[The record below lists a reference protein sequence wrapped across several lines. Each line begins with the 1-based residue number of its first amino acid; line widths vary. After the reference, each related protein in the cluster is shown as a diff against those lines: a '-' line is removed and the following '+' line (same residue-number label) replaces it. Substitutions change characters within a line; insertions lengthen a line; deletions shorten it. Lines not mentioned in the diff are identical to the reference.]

1 MASEKTHLVIEI
13 MKLNNKLSDKK
24 LFTLRNDTLYMILE
38 SLKNGIF
45 LDHVKENGKRINIC
59 KNRFIL

>member
-1 MASEKTHLVIEI
+1 MASEKARLVVEI
-13 MKLNNKLSDKK
+13 MKLSNRLSDRK
-24 LFTLRNDTLYMILE
+24 LFALRNDTLYMILE
-38 SLKNGIF
+38 SLKSGIF